1 MADAV
6 AEPRFV
12 APNDKPTDCV
22 VESRDGTRW
31 NVHMARLAGARFVSA
46 ADADRPA
53 ASSVFSD
60 MSDLGNGVREP
71 GAEPIKLDEPSELI
85 DVFLAAIYGTLS
97 PDALAQKVRSRL
109 MRSI

>member
-1 MADAV
+1 
-6 AEPRFV
+6 
-12 APNDKPTDCV
+12 
-22 VESRDGTRW
+22 
-31 NVHMARLAGARFVSA
+31 
-46 ADADRPA
+46 
-53 ASSVFSD
+53 

-109 MRSI
+109 IHNGS